1 MMTFETTANNHV
13 ATNSLKPVSIVQLD
27 EYGEDFHLNMPDGD
41 LYIDSPIMNEWFES
55 FDDARKWAEHRV
67 GVSVNFICNPKI

>member
-1 MMTFETTANNHV
+1 MTFETTANNHV